1 MKRKWFLIIGLV
13 IIIFFSINIFN
24 DYRAK
29 GLDDLISFN
38 STDFDSFVFNEGHEH
53 LEVRTDKKEHAEK
66 LDDFLSQYRVKRM
79 NDNEWDSDV
88 SEEEGFMLTIYSK
101 NKPIMASIYERRV
114 HFLNEGK
121 YYNVLN
127 GPIDMDW
134 VNNYIQE
141 YQ

>member
-1 MKRKWFLIIGLV
+1 
-13 IIIFFSINIFN
+13 
-24 DYRAK
+24 
-29 GLDDLISFN
+29 
-38 STDFDSFVFNEGHEH
+38 
-53 LEVRTDKKEHAEK
+53 
-66 LDDFLSQYRVKRM
+66 M

-88 SEEEGFMLTIYSK
+88 SEEEGFMLTIYAK

-134 VNNYIQE
+134 VKNFIKE